1 MGEIKIFGEEHS
13 EEVAELYLRV
23 MRGRRNAQSQ
33 RLAAYFRHIFLH
45 YPWRQVGYDSL
56 MYIDGSRIVGFLGM
70 MRRPMHF
77 AGREINVAV
86 YSQFMMDREAHRG
99 MGAIAL
105 FRKCVAGS
113 QELNFTDGSAEG
125 SAKVWA
131 AVGGE
136 KVGLYSFNW
145 LRTLRPVA
153 TIQEHT
159 TGRLR
164 GGVWTAING
173 AVGLLGAPIDAVA
186 QRFLRPT
193 TPYETVAVDSAALF
207 ETITDIGWREKLKPS
222 YQRESFNWLIAEASQ
237 AKYGQ
242 FRLRV
247 TREQDGKAC
256 GWFVY
261 YLKPGGVCYVLQI
274 GARRA
279 DQYRGVL
286 RALFA
291 DAADGGGT
299 CVKGQSQP
307 RHLVDLTE
315 EHCLFRHPNSSV
327 LIASRDPE
335 LKAAIHRGDAALTR
349 LDGESW
355 LRFSVEDWLKPY

>member
-13 EEVAELYLRV
+13 TEVAELYLRV
-23 MRGRRNAQSQ
+23 MRGRRNVQSQ
-33 RLAAYFRHIFLH
+33 RLAAYFRHIFLQ
-45 YPWRQVGYDSL
+45 YPWRQDGYNSL
-56 MYIDGSRIVGFLGM
+56 IYIDGNKIVGFIGM
-70 MRRPMHF
+70 MRRPMLL
-77 AGREINVAV
+77 AGREISVAV

-99 MGAIAL
+99 MGGLAL
-105 FRKCVAGS
+105 LRKCLDGS

-125 SAKVWA
+125 SSKVWES
-131 AVGGE
+131 VGGE

-145 LRTLRPVA
+145 LRVLRPVA
-153 TIQEHT
+153 TIQEHS
-159 TGRLR
+159 TGRR
-164 GGVWTAING
+164 QGGVWTAING
-173 AVGLLGAPIDAVA
+173 AAAILGMPIDAVA
-186 QRFLRPT
+186 QRFLQPRSPF
-193 TPYETVAVDSAALF
+193 ETVAVDSGTLF
-207 ETITDIGWREKLKPS
+207 ETITEIGWREKLKPS
-222 YQRESFNWLIAEASQ
+222 YERESFGWLISEAAQ

-242 FRLRV
+242 LRMRV
-247 TREQDGKAC
+247 TREQDGKVC

-261 YLKPGGVCYVLQI
+261 YLKPGGACYLLQI

-291 DAADGGGT
+291 DAAAGGGT

-315 EHCLFRHPNSSV
+315 EHCLFRHPQSSV

-335 LKAAIHRGDAALTR
+335 LKAAIHRGDAALSR

-355 LRFSVEDWLKPY
+355 LRFPVEDWLKPS